1 MRRFL
6 TWAVVAFGL
15 GLALPASAQQAAPA
29 APKAEANKDA
39 PVATDALHSPGPIHE
54 NVLGK
59 ADAPV
64 TIVEYASLTCPH
76 CATFH
81 LKTLPAV
88 KTEFI
93 DTGKARLIF
102 RDFPFDGVAMAATM
116 LARCAAPEKFFP
128 IMDVLFQRQA
138 DWAFVKDPEAAL
150 IAIGKEQGFS
160 QEKFDACLQNQAVYD
175 GVLAVRQKAYE
186 VFKVDS
192 TPTVFINGEP
202 YRGVLTAEQMAI
214 HINRHL
220 AGK

>member
-1 MRRFL
+1 MRRFFIL
-6 TWAVVAFGL
+6 AITVLGL
-15 GLALPASAQQAAPA
+15 GAAMPALGQQS
-29 APKAEANKDA
+29 APKPETNKDA
-39 PVATDALHSPGPIHE
+39 PVPIEDLHKPGPIHE

-88 KTEFI
+88 KAEFI

-116 LARCAAPEKFFP
+116 LARCAAPEKFFSM
-128 IMDVLFQRQA
+128 MDVLFQRQT

-160 QEKFDACLQNQAVYD
+160 QEKFDACLQNQAIYD

-186 VFKVDS
+186 TFKVDS

-202 YRGVLTAEQMAI
+202 YRGVLSPEQMAI